1 MTRRLAV
8 LACLAGVPALA
19 SAQTIIVTESTD
31 RDSIINIAECSN
43 QPPDRLAF
51 TWTPTTTA
59 AAYDLYASDQAGCP
73 GTSTSSGGTTNAHT
87 RTIATSIA
95 QTSRNEGDTAATVLS
110 LASISCQSSSTSLFI
125 CVFAAGTNINSGTI
139 VTPLASASVQL
150 DLVAPPPPTL
160 TGVTPGDGSLTVS
173 WQVGLGS
180 ADGGTLGSANSFRV
194 YYAPADGSSGEK
206 FSTFTGAG
214 TTSGRVTGLTD
225 GVVYDVTVTAL
236 TIGSNESARSNQLSG
251 TETTPIQVQDFWR
264 LYQNSGGREQGGC
277 ATGAAGLAA
286 LAALTPLVLRK
297 RRSRS

>member
-59 AAYDLYASDQAGCP
+59 TAFDLYASDQASCP
-73 GTSTSSGGTTNAHT
+73 PPGQTVNGVSTNAHT
-87 RTIATSIA
+87 GAIATGIT
-95 QTSRNEGDTAATVLS
+95 QTSRNQGDTAATVLN
-110 LASISCQSSSTSLFI
+110 LAQIACQSSKTSLFL
-125 CVFAAGTNINSGTI
+125 CVFATGTTTN
-139 VTPLASASVQL
+139 PLATGTVQL
-150 DLVAPPPPTL
+150 DLVAPPAPTL

-173 WQVGLGS
+173 WAVGLGS

-194 YYAPADGSSGEK
+194 YYTPTDGSSGEK

-214 TTSGRVTGLTD
+214 TTSGRVTGLTN